1 MTTGQ
6 QWDWLTSFVGVR
18 LNWCQISLSVCS
30 SISGKGI
37 CCWVTGR
44 FLSTLFFKCMLTGRV
59 WKKEAAVLSW
69 LQVWESNWVVAN
81 LALMS
86 PFFFMAYNLKWSPSV
101 VFLPHLPAQPFFIAW
116 STPVLTT
123 CRCNCLYEKLK
134 VGFVPFGNN
143 ANGYVQCELCTGF
156 MDLVS
161 GRI

>member
-44 FLSTLFFKCMLTGRV
+44 FLTTLFWMYAN
-59 WKKEAAVLSW
+59 WKSVEKGSCSAKLAASLGKQLSGGKSGID
-69 LQVWESNWVVAN
+69 VSI
-81 LALMS
+81 
-86 PFFFMAYNLKWSPSV
+86 FFMAYNLKWSPSV
-101 VFLPHLPAQPFFIAW
+101 VFLPHLPAQPFLIAW

-123 CRCNCLYEKLK
+123 CRYNCLYEKLK